1 MLIDRTEE
9 LKLFDDNDMTNGRDV
24 DRRACV
30 IDRLANRTDADAMVK
45 GEEVCY
51 ACPSVSEITDACY
64 ANQSFVSFLFLK
76 GGGGECGMT
85 YKLGG
90 ML

>member
-45 GEEVCY
+45 GEDRGVMLRL
-51 ACPSVSEITDACY
+51 S
-64 ANQSFVSFLFLK
+64 
-76 GGGGECGMT
+76 
-85 YKLGG
+85 LGG
-90 ML
+90 DH

>member
-9 LKLFDDNDMTNGRDV
+9 LKFDDKDMANGRDV

-45 GEEVCY
+45 GEEG
-51 ACPSVSEITDACY
+51 AT
-64 ANQSFVSFLFLK
+64 
-76 GGGGECGMT
+76 
-85 YKLGG
+85 
-90 ML
+90 

>member
-45 GEEVCY
+45 GEEVC
-51 ACPSVSEITDACY
+51 ATLLSFSE
-64 ANQSFVSFLFLK
+64 
-76 GGGGECGMT
+76 
-85 YKLGG
+85 
-90 ML
+90 

>member
-51 ACPSVSEITDACY
+51 AVLSE
-64 ANQSFVSFLFLK
+64 
-76 GGGGECGMT
+76 
-85 YKLGG
+85 
-90 ML
+90 